1 MEPEEKS
8 FLGTGWSFPP
18 SFDKGTKTAEM
29 VSDEDDIRQSL
40 LIILSTKKGERI
52 INPDFGCGINELVF
66 EEIDTAIRQ
75 QIIDLVTMAI
85 LYYEP
90 RINLLEVNV
99 ALDEQLDGRI
109 NINLDYV
116 IKTVNKRSNM
126 VYPFY
131 FLEGTDLR
139 LGR

>member
-1 MEPEEKS
+1 MEAEEKS